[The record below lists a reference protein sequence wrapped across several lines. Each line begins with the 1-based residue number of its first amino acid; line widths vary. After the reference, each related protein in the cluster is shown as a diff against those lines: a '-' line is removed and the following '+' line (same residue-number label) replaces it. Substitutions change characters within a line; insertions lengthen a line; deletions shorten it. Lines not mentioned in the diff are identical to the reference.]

1 MGLVDEAAAGH
12 LVLDESLDAQA
23 AVAHFSRR
31 RAEGTRCLRPT

>member
-23 AVAHFSRR
+23 AVAHFCAAAS
-31 RAEGTRCLRPT
+31 